1 MKRIG
6 VIGITALL
14 AAAFWAGTGLA
25 QTDVLAPAAFRFV
38 NRSGADIQVR
48 ATGGFE
54 REFLVD
60 DGGAVVQ
67 AVAAGSATEI
77 AYWPPWSDGYLETEA
92 NPRHLAL
99 RASVAGMTN
108 DVALVLA
115 RRTDAPAAA
124 PGAPIPVA
132 KAPVGGAAATL
143 RFHNPL
149 DTPIFV
155 ETTGGLDNRFEV
167 APGTIVVRSV
177 RDGVATTVR
186 FHAPYSGL
194 YETGETTVTG
204 AATVELLPARKALS
218 DAQTV
223 LRLGNPNDVDVVVEL
238 KGGYEGVVQMAP
250 GATKPICVRPG
261 VETVLRCHATKQQY
275 AENSPET
282 AMARNVT
289 PKGGEMVA
297 VDLKLTKRAYPVVQ
311 LVNGGDVALVVRVAG
326 RREPL
331 SLGAGETRAVPVCV
345 ERKFSIEWEAEEDG
359 YLDGSRELGP
369 YEWNKRCVET
379 IVPARRT
386 PPSLRV
392 RNVTPRRGMVV
403 TVSRAADGAVVE
415 EFMLEKGGERTVE
428 FPEAGR
434 YRVRTRA
441 RPDKRNDA
449 EQNPASYEATDE
461 TVECAW
467 DKPVVLDCTAD
478 LKRMPGPGPEP
489 DLEDWLRDALANR
502 LNKAKMYLDEEWIEH
517 GIAGRI
523 EAIYRALQ
531 EVGHFARSVDVDGI
545 AGDAVPWSE
554 WSAAVAAKR
563 GVRNAEWQRIVE
575 TTEKSGSWKEFF
587 SRYPGQ

>member
-1 MKRIG
+1 MKR
-6 VIGITALL
+6 TTKNACL
-14 AAAFWAGTGLA
+14 AFWAAAILVQTASA
-25 QTDVLAPAAFRFV
+25 QTGQDPLAAFRFV

-60 DGGAVVQ
+60 DGDAVVQ
-67 AVAAGSATEI
+67 TVPPGAATEI
-77 AYWPPWSDGYLETEA
+77 AYWPPWGDGFRETEE
-92 NPRHLAL
+92 NPRRMAL
-99 RASVAGMTN
+99 RAPGAGMTN
-108 DVALVLA
+108 DVALTLVRQTA
-115 RRTDAPAAA
+115 TAADDSGE
-124 PGAPIPVA
+124 PVPVA
-132 KAPVGGAAATL
+132 KAPSGGTAATL

-149 DTPIFV
+149 DMPVQV
-155 ETTGGLDNRFEV
+155 ETTGGLVDRFEV
-167 APGTIVVRSV
+167 APGATEVHVARA
-177 RDGVATTVR
+177 GVATICR
-186 FHAPYSGL
+186 YHAPYSGL
-194 YETGETTVTG
+194 YGTGETNVTG
-204 AATVELLPARKALS
+204 DATVELVLARKATP
-218 DAQTV
+218 DALAV
-223 LRLGNPNDVDVVVEL
+223 LRLSNPNDADVVVAL
-238 KGGYEGVVQMAP
+238 SGGRVDEILVEA
-250 GATKPICVRPG
+250 GATKEVPVRSG
-261 VETVLRCHATKQQY
+261 VETTLRYYANDRQD

-282 AMARNVT
+282 AKAGKVT
-289 PKGGEMVA
+289 PRGGETVS
-297 VDLKLTKRAYPVVQ
+297 VDLRLTKRAYPVLQ
-311 LVNGGDVALVVRVAG
+311 LANGGNVALAVRVAG
-326 RREPL
+326 RREPR

-369 YEWNKRCVET
+369 YEWNKRYVET

-428 FPEAGR
+428 FPEAGL

-467 DKPVVLDCTAD
+467 GKPVVLDCTAD

-502 LNKAKMYLDEEWIEH
+502 LNKAKMYIDEEWIEH